1 MNVSTDVFAA
11 VQAENVMLREHAG
24 RGRHRAPR
32 QPRQPGTRRR
42 RPIDGYWQAGRAVAA
57 GELLDLA
64 ADVAA
69 SGASSG
75 QVLAGVAAAAAA
87 MVEVQSA
94 ASLPAAWDDAAT

>member
-1 MNVSTDVFAA
+1 MVIDTGTFAA
-11 VQAENVMLREHAG
+11 VQAENVMLRDHAA

-57 GELLDLA
+57 AELLDLA

-69 SGASSG
+69 TGASSG

-94 ASLPAAWDDAAT
+94 ASLPATWDGGA